1 MNPLIVDGQQLKYN
15 RKIKELE
22 HAHIVVLLLEVL
34 TILDITGI
42 IVKIIPQR
50 APHFKGSE
58 HYTLPSNLHNITLA
72 SHHFMVAS
80 IYV

>member
-42 IVKIIPQR
+42 IVKIIP
-50 APHFKGSE
+50 
-58 HYTLPSNLHNITLA
+58 
-72 SHHFMVAS
+72 
-80 IYV
+80 